1 MKRALLYRRGGL
13 GDTLLTFP
21 ILEILKRKGYHVTA
35 VGNTDYLKIALE
47 VGWADDVVSEIP
59 VGNWDRKIIF
69 SLDYINPFPK
79 RREWIVSYL
88 LREAGFEGER
98 FSKVLPI
105 EPLPKS
111 PFEGKAV
118 LHPSSGSPKKN
129 PHIDLF
135 LEVHEF
141 LERRGIE
148 VAYLVGEADSW
159 VKSSLPYFVESLD
172 PLWIAKAGKSALLYI
187 GLDSGISHLF
197 SYLGVPSVVIYGP
210 TDPILWKPIGE
221 RVFQVVPDLECN
233 PCFPYTC
240 SCRGCLDKELILKS
254 LLPLLDHLLVKINQ
268 DNLL

>member
-21 ILEILKRKGYHVTA
+21 ILEILKREGFHVTA
-35 VGNTDYLKIALE
+35 VGNTDYFKIASE
-47 VGWADDVVSEIP
+47 VGWADRVVSEIP
-59 VGNWDRKIIF
+59 PESWDKEVIF
-69 SLDYINPFPK
+69 SLDCINPFPS

-88 LREAGFEGER
+88 LRQVGFEGKG

-105 EPLPKS
+105 EPLKES
-111 PFEGKAV
+111 PFEGKAL
-118 LHPSSGSPKKN
+118 LHPSSGSFKKN
-129 PHIDLF
+129 SDISLFFEVQGF
-135 LEVHEF
+135 LEG
-141 LERRGIE
+141 RGIE
-148 VAYLVGEADSW
+148 VTYLVGEADLW
-159 VKSSLPYFVESLD
+159 MKELLPDFVESFD
-172 PLWIAKAGKSALLYI
+172 PLWIAKAGKSALLYV

-210 TDPILWKPIGE
+210 TDPVVWKPIGE
-221 RVFQVVPDLECN
+221 RVFQIVPSLECN

-240 SCRGCLDKELILKS
+240 SCRGCLEKELILKR